1 MKFHVIVP
9 SSLLLLPILFRA
21 AENEFPNWKI
31 TPDVSAPRAIVVR
44 NADGTTRPLW
54 YVAFNVKNSTGA
66 ARKVVPF
73 VNLTTETGKS
83 YPAIYDIDAMETIR
97 AFEGKDTVDLFE
109 LTGELADGDSKR
121 VAAVFER
128 VDPLA
133 NDLTFHFQGFG
144 APIVRKGKDYTAQQI
159 DYVTKFHRFG
169 NEHQPTSAPITLLS
183 SDWVTV
189 ATRKIR

>member
-1 MKFHVIVP
+1 
-9 SSLLLLPILFRA
+9 
-21 AENEFPNWKI
+21 
-31 TPDVSAPRAIVVR
+31 
-44 NADGTTRPLW
+44 
-54 YVAFNVKNSTGA
+54 
-66 ARKVVPF
+66 
-73 VNLTTETGKS
+73 
-83 YPAIYDIDAMETIR
+83 METIR

-169 NEHQPTSAPITLLS
+169 NEHQPTSAP
-183 SDWVTV
+183 DYV
-189 ATRKIR
+189 AIERLGDGRDQKNSLRDGVR